1 MNLADAQS
9 TEAAQAQDLLAQALR
24 QMQAQRWDEA
34 MQLLESAIPI
44 APAELRAPAVEILT
58 SIYVSRNEYARLGD
72 LMLRADPSTPQM
84 IKGALLLARN
94 HALGVDGE
102 LPAHCDENSLGRAL
116 RTHVATGAYQSAELP
131 VIVALLAQLGW
142 AELAARIA
150 MLCAAAGIG
159 IEAGVLERVLAA
171 LLAAGRRGEAL
182 ELVQV
187 LQSLPESEERPVR
200 RWMRLLGAVPR
211 EAAAGAGPSQDK
223 VERFLQCAQ
232 LVRAA

>member
-44 APAELRAPAVEILT
+44 APAELRAPAV
-58 SIYVSRNEYARLGD
+58 
-72 LMLRADPSTPQM
+72 
-84 IKGALLLARN
+84 
-94 HALGVDGE
+94 
-102 LPAHCDENSLGRAL
+102 
-116 RTHVATGAYQSAELP
+116 
-131 VIVALLAQLGW
+131 
-142 AELAARIA
+142 A

-232 LVRAA
+232 